1 MLEKIMGLGGGFF
14 GGPWLY
20 VALVAGSL
28 AAGGWAGWEWRDRS
42 CDAAAQQARA
52 EAAEIARDKAL
63 GALLQ
68 MERERDR
75 ERQALKADAER
86 AAQDAADIEAL
97 THQIE
102 EMTDVVE
109 DGLGQCL
116 GAADVDRLRQLWGP
130 ETGAGGAEDRPPTPA
145 R

>member
-1 MLEKIMGLGGGFF
+1 VALAVGGF
-14 GGPWLY
+14 
-20 VALVAGSL
+20 V
-28 AAGGWAGWEWRDRS
+28 AGGWLGWEWRDRS
-42 CDAAAQQARA
+42 CDAAAQQVRA
-52 EAAEIARDKAL
+52 EAAEVARDKAL

-75 ERQALKADAER
+75 ERAALKADAAR

-130 ETGAGGAEDRPPTPA
+130 GEAGPDRPADQPA
-145 R
+145 AAPR